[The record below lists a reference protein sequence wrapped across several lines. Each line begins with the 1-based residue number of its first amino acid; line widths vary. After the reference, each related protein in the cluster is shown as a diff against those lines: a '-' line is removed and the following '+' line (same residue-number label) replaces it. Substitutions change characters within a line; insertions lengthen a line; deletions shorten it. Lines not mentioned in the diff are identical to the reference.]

1 MFDNK
6 IMNQLL
12 NVGMKFYFVFS
23 RKQLVNSNFYAMQV
37 DFLRN
42 ARMVLPSERVRDAVL
57 LTFVG

>member
-42 ARMVLPSERVRDAVL
+42 SRMVLPSERVRSAVL
-57 LTFVG
+57 LTFVD